1 MSIRARRGALRWLQA
16 AWLLAALIACSGAAL
31 AQAPGQAPPAAAAR
45 LPSPPVD
52 REAAARKLTLFG
64 YVKGGA
70 TSKPP
75 PLQPDKP
82 KAHAAGCPCC
92 AGR

>member
-1 MSIRARRGALRWLQA
+1 MPKYEYACPTCEADFEIKRSFADSDKPALCP
-16 AWLLAALIACSGAAL
+16 ACGK
-31 AQAPGQAPPAAAAR
+31 
-45 LPSPPVD
+45 
-52 REAAARKLTLFG
+52 AAARKLTLFG